1 MEAKDERQQVPERVR
16 RDRPVSREDAHGL
29 SGLNPS
35 NSHSSMAPSQGAA
48 TTHPKTGAPCKVPI
62 KLSSPDI

>member
-1 MEAKDERQQVPERVR
+1 
-16 RDRPVSREDAHGL
+16 
-29 SGLNPS
+29 
-35 NSHSSMAPSQGAA
+35 MAPSQGAA